1 MCAILRIALLECDEL
16 VGDLKKEYG
25 SIGNLYKIFLE
36 AAAVKL
42 EGSGLHERPILDI
55 SSYDVVNKQEY
66 PDVENIDSVF
76 LTGSRSN
83 DWILKLVAFTK
94 AILQDQRV
102 RIIAVCFGHQIV
114 GRAFGIM
121 PERNH
126 AGWEVSVT
134 HVALTERGSKF
145 SDKNHLPETNKHLT
159 QPEKVVLITGAG
171 RGIGR
176 SMALQYAHA
185 GVASIII
192 CSRTMSEL
200 KEVES
205 SIQAIDRSIRVHTYT
220 VDVTSESAVKECASA
235 VYSNEGRLDIL
246 INNAGGS
253 AAWTPLGDSDPKE
266 WWRTFETNLQGP
278 YHFLHAFLP
287 LLVRTAKENDA
298 VVDVINVA
306 SVGALEVLPGA
317 SAYEI
322 SKLALLRLNEFVE
335 AEYSGLGVNTVAIHP
350 GGVVTRLSEQE
361 LEELGDFLTDTADLA
376 GGWAVWFTKGARTW
390 LNGRYACVNWNV
402 DWLEQMKDEI
412 VEGGRLKVNLVM

>member
-1 MCAILRIALLECDEL
+1 MSETDLSPWTGMLLP
-16 VGDLKKEYG
+16 GKEYT
-25 SIGNLYKIFLE
+25 
-36 AAAVKL
+36 
-42 EGSGLHERPILDI
+42 HHDI
-55 SSYDVVNKQEY
+55 Y
-66 PDVENIDSVF
+66 P
-76 LTGSRSN
+76 
-83 DWILKLVAFTK
+83 
-94 AILQDQRV
+94 AIR
-102 RIIAVCFGHQIV
+102 
-114 GRAFGIM
+114 
-121 PERNH
+121 
-126 AGWEVSVT
+126 
-134 HVALTERGSKF
+134 
-145 SDKNHLPETNKHLT
+145 PETNKHLT

-390 LNGRYACVNWNV
+390 LNGRYASVNWNV